1 MISRKLAV
9 VSLAALS
16 FAASAQQPTP
26 ALSFKGKVKP
36 GLYEQKVD
44 VDMGN
49 MPGVPPDQKKQTS
62 TRQQC
67 LTDAEVDKLAEESNP
82 ACKTTDFK
90 MTATGA
96 SFKVTCTGNP
106 SMTSVVT
113 MAFTAT
119 GYVTESKATLKPP
132 GAAEAVT
139 VSQRSTSKF
148 LGPCPAKAPAPPPAP
163 AKK

>member
-1 MISRKLAV
+1 MISRNLAFA
-9 VSLAALS
+9 SLAALS
-16 FAASAQQPTP
+16 LAAAAQQPAP
-26 ALSFKGKVKP
+26 APSFKGKVKP
-36 GLYEQKVD
+36 GLYEQKVE

-49 MPGVPPDQKKQTS
+49 MPGVPPAQRKQS
-62 TRQQC
+62 QTRQQC

-82 ACKTTDFK
+82 ACKTTDFR

-96 SFKVTCTGNP
+96 NFKVTCTGNP
-106 SMTSVVT
+106 PMTSIVT

-132 GAAEAVT
+132 GANEPVT
-139 VSQRSTSKF
+139 VTQRSTSKF
-148 LGPCPAKAPAPPPAP
+148 LGPCPAAAPAPAAP